1 MSENRKRRN
10 NLGSLAVDD
19 RIILKWISEEKDVIA
34 WTAFNWFRIWSS
46 GGICVDGNKLSD

>member
-1 MSENRKRRN
+1 
-10 NLGSLAVDD
+10 LGSLAVDD